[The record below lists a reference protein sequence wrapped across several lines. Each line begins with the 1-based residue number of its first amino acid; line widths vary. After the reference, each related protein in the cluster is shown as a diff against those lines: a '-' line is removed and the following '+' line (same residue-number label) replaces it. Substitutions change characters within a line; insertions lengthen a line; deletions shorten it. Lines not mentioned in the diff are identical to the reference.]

1 MRLYSSYT
9 NLEVGFNEI
18 SVKLN
23 SVIILCC
30 SNFNEIVK
38 QCAKELDIPAFT
50 IPSLSGVEW
59 NRIKDLSNKAKDP
72 ADLMNE
78 VKVMF
83 HL

>member
-1 MRLYSSYT
+1 M
-9 NLEVGFNEI
+9 
-18 SVKLN
+18 KKDC
-23 SVIILCC
+23 VIIN
-30 SNFNEIVK
+30 SIRHASTIRNKIYFNEIVK
-38 QCAKELDIPAFT
+38 QCAKELDILPFT

-59 NRIKDLSNKAKDP
+59 NAIKDLSNKAKDP